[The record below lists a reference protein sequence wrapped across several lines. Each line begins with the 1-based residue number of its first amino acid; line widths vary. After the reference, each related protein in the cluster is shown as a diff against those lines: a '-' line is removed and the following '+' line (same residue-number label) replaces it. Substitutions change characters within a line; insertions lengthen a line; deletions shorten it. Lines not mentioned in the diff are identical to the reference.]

1 MTVNTWQ
8 TLRIKKYQFSL
19 RLFLLL
25 NAITALFAL
34 VFPIY
39 PSKAPFTPGLLILVL
54 SVILLAWHGKYT
66 HKKINLHI
74 ISLIFGVLWATHIT
88 LKYQV
93 LQHQDYY
100 FMLVALLTVLFIGS
114 IAFANN
120 IGAFTLHSLPA
131 VLACLWLDG
140 SENGLRILFFMAL
153 PMAGIAIQHVIQKRY
168 DNFAQQ
174 LMFKLLAEKQTLSD
188 LSMLDPL
195 TGLYN
200 RRGWQNK
207 LQILLDMDTQEH
219 HVLLIDIDHFKAYN
233 DNYGH
238 MMGDQA
244 LIRVSAALRDTV
256 RSRDIVVRFGGEE
269 FMVLLTTADA
279 QQAYATAERIRQAV
293 YDLKIP
299 HMFNESDV
307 THVTVSIGIAPFRG
321 QDIDSAIT
329 QADEAL
335 YKAKRQG
342 RNHIFT
348 SGELR
353 DIS

>member
-1 MTVNTWQ
+1 MTVKTWQ
-8 TLRIKKYQFSL
+8 ALRIKKYQFAL

-25 NAITALFAL
+25 NAVSALFAL

-39 PSKAPFTPGLLILVL
+39 PSKAPFAPALTILVL
-54 SVILLAWHGKYT
+54 SVVLLAWHGKYT
-66 HKKINLHI
+66 YRKINLHI

-88 LKYQV
+88 LKYNF
-93 LQHQDYY
+93 LQHQDYS
-100 FMLVALLTVLFIGS
+100 FMLIALLTVLFIGS

-120 IGAFTLHSLPA
+120 IVAFTLHSLPA
-131 VLACLWLDG
+131 VFACLWLDG
-140 SENGLRILFFMAL
+140 RDHGLRILYFMAL
-153 PMAGIAIQHVIQKRY
+153 PMAGIAIQHIIQKRN

-174 LMFKLLAEKQTLSD
+174 LMYKLLAEKQTLSD

-200 RRGWQNK
+200 RRGLKNK
-207 LQILLDMDTQEH
+207 LDILLDMDTQQR

-244 LIRVSAALRDTV
+244 LIRVSAAIRNTV

-269 FMVLLTTADA
+269 FLVLLTFANA

-299 HMFNESDV
+299 HMFNESV
-307 THVTVSIGIAPFRG
+307 ATHVTVSMGVAPLLA
-321 QDIDSAIT
+321 QDVESAIAN
-329 QADEAL
+329 ADKAL
-335 YKAKRQG
+335 YRAKNHG
-342 RNHIFT
+342 RNYILT
-348 SGELR
+348 SE
-353 DIS
+353 DVEIT